1 MTEYVDLYDNF
12 RNKTG
17 DIIERR
23 QRVPKGLYR
32 LIIHVCIFDTKG
44 RMLIQQRTE
53 NKNSWANMWDLT
65 ISGAVSSG
73 ETSQLAAKRELFEEL
88 GIKHD
93 FSKDYPNISVK
104 TSYRI
109 DDIFIINNMD
119 VKLSD
124 LKLQKEE
131 VKDTSFNSLDEILEL
146 IDKKK
151 FVPYQ
156 KDYIKLLFY
165 LKDNNNLFDMR

>member
-1 MTEYVDLYDNF
+1 MIEYVDLYDNF

-23 QRVPKGLYR
+23 QRVPNGLYR

-44 RMLIQQRTE
+44 KMLIQQRTS
-53 NKNSWANMWDLT
+53 NKSSWANMWDLT

-73 ETSQLAAKRELFEEL
+73 ETSQIAANRELFEEL
-88 GIKHD
+88 GIEYD
-93 FSKDYPNISVK
+93 FSKDYPNLSVK
-104 TSYRI
+104 TKFRI
-109 DDIFIINNMD
+109 DDIFIINNM
-119 VKLSD
+119 KLGLDS
-124 LKLQKEE
+124 LILQKEE
-131 VKDTSFNSLDEILEL
+131 VKDASFKTLDEILSL
-146 IDKKK
+146 IDKKE

>member
-1 MTEYVDLYDNF
+1 MKEYVDLYDNY

-44 RMLIQQRTE
+44 RMLIQKRTP
-53 NKNSWANMWDLT
+53 NKKSWANMWDLS

-73 ETSQLAAKRELFEEL
+73 ESSQLSAKRELGEEL
-88 GIKHD
+88 GIDHD
-93 FSKDYPNISVK
+93 FSKDYPNLSVK

-119 VKLSD
+119 IDLSKLS
-124 LKLQKEE
+124 LQKEE
-131 VKDTSFNSLDEILEL
+131 VSDVSYKNLDEILDL
-146 IDKKK
+146 IDKKE

-165 LKDNNNLFDMR
+165 LKDNDNLFDMR